1 MIQKMKILETKITCF
16 VGGVKSLYKKTD
28 FKCQSGPRVLG
39 MDVDDSKNAHGENWA
54 RLKLYNSSKLSSEVR
69 EQLSYMEKGYSLRLD
84 CRGAQ

>member
-1 MIQKMKILETKITCF
+1 MI
-16 VGGVKSLYKKTD
+16 
-28 FKCQSGPRVLG
+28 
-39 MDVDDSKNAHGENWA
+39 KNAHGENWA